1 MRFET
6 KAIHASQ
13 DPEAV
18 TGAVNVPVFLT
29 STYAQESPGVHKGF
43 EYSRTQNPTRFA
55 LEGCL
60 AALEEGAR
68 GLAFAS
74 GLAALNTLMGLFDQ
88 GTHTIAGDDIYGG
101 SARLFNKV
109 SARQG
114 YTFSFVDMT
123 DLDALD
129 AARTPQTKF
138 LFCETPTN
146 PMLKIFDLQAISD
159 WAHAHG
165 ILVCCDNTFA
175 TPYLQRPLLHGC
187 DVVLHSTSKYIG
199 GHSDVIGGALVARNA
214 ELGERLAFLQN
225 AMGAI
230 PDPMNSFLTLR
241 GLKTLGV
248 RMDRHCSNALA
259 VAEFLTGHPAVESVI
274 YPGLSNHPQH
284 DLAGRQMDQYGGMI
298 SMYLRGGLAESRKFL
313 EQVGVFFLAES
324 LGGVESLIEHPAIMT
339 HASLPAEVRA
349 QLGIAD
355 NFIRISVGIE
365 HIADLIEG
373 LERGFAALPSRV
385 QVMH

>member
-6 KAIHASQ
+6 RAIHAAQ
-13 DPEAV
+13 DPEPI

-29 STYAQESPGVHKGF
+29 STYVQASPGEHTGF

-60 AALEEGAR
+60 ASLEEGAR

-74 GLAALNTLMGLFDQ
+74 GLAALNTLLAHFDA
-88 GTHTIAGDDIYGG
+88 GTHIIAGDDIYGG
-101 SARLFNKV
+101 SARLFNRIGT
-109 SARQG
+109 RQG
-114 YTFSFVDMT
+114 YQFSYVDMT
-123 DLDALD
+123 DPDQLAAAL
-129 AARTPQTKF
+129 RPETR
-138 LFCETPTN
+138 LIFCETPTN
-146 PMLKIFDLQAISD
+146 PMLKVFDLQAICD
-159 WAHAHG
+159 FAQAHQL
-165 ILVCCDNTFA
+165 LVCCDNTFA

-199 GHSDVIGGALVARNA
+199 GHSDVIGGALVTRSA

-225 AMGAI
+225 AMGAV
-230 PDPMNSFLTLR
+230 PDPMNSYLTLR

-248 RMDRHCSNALA
+248 RMDRHCANAQA
-259 VAEFLTGHPAVESVI
+259 VAEFLQAHPAVDRVI
-274 YPGLSNHPQH
+274 YPGLTSHPQH

-298 SMYLRGGLAESRKFL
+298 SMYLKGGLAESRAFL
-313 EQVGVFFLAES
+313 EHVGVFFLAES

-339 HASLPAEVRA
+339 HASIAPEIRA

-355 NFIRISVGIE
+355 NFIRLSVGIE
-365 HIADLIEG
+365 HIEDLIDG
-373 LERGFAALPSRV
+373 LERGFAAVPSRV
-385 QVMH
+385 ASTA